1 MQIESI
7 GIKNYRCFR
16 DIVLDD
22 LPHMTV
28 VVGANGSG
36 KSSLF
41 DVFTFL
47 QDALAQNVASA
58 VARRGGYREL
68 VSRGQGGPIEIS
80 VKFRKSGGPLATY
93 QLHINTQEGGR
104 IVVDRE
110 VLSYRRGQRGRPWH
124 FVDFSR
130 GSGRAITNESVYG
143 TEGAVEE
150 RAEYELD
157 DPSILA
163 IKGLGQFREFQVVS
177 DFRSLIENWHIS
189 DFHIA
194 DARPSAEAGYAEHLS
209 SRGDNVALVAQ
220 YLYENH
226 REQFEKVL
234 QAMRRRVPGVSGV
247 EAKPTEDGRL
257 VLRFQ
262 DGSFTD
268 PFIARYVSDGTIKM
282 FAYLVLL
289 YDPKPHPLLAI
300 EEPEKQL
307 YPDLMYEL
315 VEEFRDYAR
324 RGGQVFVST
333 HSPDFL
339 NGAQLNEI
347 CWLVK
352 ENGFT
357 TVQRASTSE
366 LLQDLVNE
374 GDLPGALW
382 RQGFFKGTGPST
394 SDLSHQSRRWP
405 ASCEIPKAATYSSP

>member
-1 MQIESI
+1 MPDAMQIESLA
-7 GIKNYRCFR
+7 IKNYRCFR
-16 DIVLDD
+16 EIELNN
-22 LPHMTV
+22 LQRMTI

-47 QDALAQNVASA
+47 KDSLTQNVATA

-68 VSRGQGGPIEIS
+68 VSRGQVGPIEIL
-80 VKFRKSGGPLATY
+80 VKFRESGGRLATY
-93 QLHINTQEGGR
+93 RLTVNQDGGR
-104 IVVDRE
+104 AVVDRE
-110 VLSYRRGQRGRPWH
+110 VLSYRRGQYGKPWH

-130 GSGRAITNESVYG
+130 GEGQAITNESVYG
-143 TEGAVEE
+143 SEGAVEQ
-150 RAEYELD
+150 RAEYKLD

-163 IKGLGQFREFQVVS
+163 IKGLGQFREFKVVS

-194 DARPSAEAGYAEHLS
+194 DARPSAEVGYAEHLS
-209 SRGDNVALVAQ
+209 TRGDNVALVAQ

-226 REQFEKVL
+226 PKQFNKVL
-234 QAMRRRVPGVSGV
+234 QAMRQRVPGVSDV

-262 DGSFTD
+262 DGSFQD

-289 YDPKPHPLLAI
+289 YDPNPHPLLAV
-300 EEPEKQL
+300 EEPENQL
-307 YPDLMYEL
+307 YPALMREL
-315 VEEFRDYAR
+315 VEEFHEYAR

-339 NGAQLNEI
+339 NGAELDEI
-347 CWLVK
+347 RWLVK
-352 ENGFT
+352 EDGFT
-357 TVQRASTSE
+357 KVSRASDSE
-366 LLQDLVNE
+366 LLQNLVHE

-382 RQGFFKGTGPST
+382 RQGVF
-394 SDLSHQSRRWP
+394 DLPGLLWRQEE
-405 ASCEIPKAATYSSP
+405 AEGA